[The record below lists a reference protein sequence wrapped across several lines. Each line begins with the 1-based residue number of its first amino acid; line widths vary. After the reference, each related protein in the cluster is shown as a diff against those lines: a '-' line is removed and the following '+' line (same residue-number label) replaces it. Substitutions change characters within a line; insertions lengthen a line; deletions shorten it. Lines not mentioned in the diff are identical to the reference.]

1 MARTKDE
8 IHAEV
13 VEDSIRQFDAAY
25 KSQQEVRLKCLQDR
39 RFVYVEGAQWEDG
52 LRYQFDNK
60 PRFEVNKLH
69 MACVRIFNEY
79 RNNRISVDFRP
90 KDDAADDD
98 TAELLNGLYRG
109 DEQRSGGQEAYDNA
123 FEEGVAGGMGAWR
136 LRNSYT
142 DEFDEDDDTQ
152 QIVFEP
158 IYDADS
164 SVFFDLGAKKYD
176 KSDATRCWVIISMG
190 REEYADKYGEPGDD
204 ATTAEDGSPTTFRKV
219 QKMTEFDWY
228 TPDVVYVAEYY
239 RIDEVKKK
247 VHVFRLLGNDKS
259 ETKVDDADLTDEHRA
274 DLEAQGYQEVRV
286 RTVKRKRVRKWIH
299 DGARVLEDCGVIAGP
314 NIPVIPFYGKRAY
327 IDNQERIMGHIRLGK
342 DAQRLFNM
350 ELSLLAVTAA
360 QSPRQKPI
368 FTPEQI
374 KGHETTWANDNIDDN
389 PYLLVNPI
397 TDQNGQEMPAGPIG
411 MTQPPQLPQAL
422 SAIIELT
429 SSAIQEVTGEQSAG
443 EQVVSNVSAKA
454 VELVQNKI
462 DMMAF
467 VYMDN
472 FSKSMKRCGEIWH
485 GMAVELLDEKDRRL
499 TSVGKDGSR
508 SIVRLHQPKMVDGV
522 GQIANDPAKGKYE
535 VTTDVGPNFTSRRDA
550 TVRALIGMLEF
561 VKDPQVASIITSLA
575 LSNMDGE
582 GLDDLREYLH
592 MQLVQTGVVK
602 PTEAESKQMAQEKQA
617 AAQAQAQ
624 QPPDPQSQY
633 FLAAAQG
640 EQARAGKAQADTVK
654 TYADAANSRADA
666 IAKIA
671 NANTAHLQAAF
682 DILQTLISQ
691 TGKDATEAQQM
702 PAPTPPTPQA
712 APQLPPMP
720 AQQPA
725 MAQ

>member
-8 IHAEV
+8 IHADV
-13 VEDSIRQFDAAY
+13 VEESTRQFDAAY

-52 LRYQFDNK
+52 LRHQFENK

-98 TAELLNGLYRG
+98 TAEFLNGLYRG

-123 FEEGVAGGMGAWR
+123 FDEGVAGGMGAWR
-136 LRNSYT
+136 LRNTYT

-152 QIVFEP
+152 QIAFEP

-176 KSDATRCWVIISMG
+176 KSDAKRCWVITSIS
-190 REEYADKYGEPGDD
+190 REEYADEYG
-204 ATTAEDGSPTTFRKV
+204 TTGENDPHRLIQSATTFRKV

-228 TPDVVYVAEYY
+228 TPDVVYIAEYY
-239 RIDEVKKK
+239 RVEEVKKK
-247 VHVFRLLGNDKS
+247 VHVFRLLNQNQKDV
-259 ETKVDDADLTDEHRA
+259 KVDEADLDDQTRA
-274 DLEAQGYQEVRV
+274 DMEATGYHEIRV
-286 RTVKRKRVRKWIH
+286 RNVKRRRVHKWIH
-299 DGARVLEDCGVIAGP
+299 DGARVLKDEGIIAGP
-314 NIPVIPFYGKRAY
+314 NIPVIPFYGKRAF

-350 ELSLLAVTAA
+350 VLSLIAVTAA

-374 KGHETTWANDNIDDN
+374 KGHAETWANDNIDDN
-389 PYLLVNPI
+389 PYLLLNPI
-397 TDQNGQEMPAGPIG
+397 TDENGQEMPAGPIG
-411 MTQPPQLPQAL
+411 MTQPPQVPPAL
-422 SAIIELT
+422 AAIVELT
-429 SSAIQEVTGEQSAG
+429 SAAIQEVTGEQQAG

-467 VYMDN
+467 IYMDN
-472 FSKSMKRCGEIWH
+472 FAKSMGRCGDVWL
-485 GMAVELLDEKDRRL
+485 GMAREIYDEDDRRM
-499 TSVGKDGSR
+499 TSVGKDGTR
-508 SIVRLHQPKMVDGV
+508 STVRLRQPKVIDGV
-522 GQIANDPAKGKYE
+522 GQTTNDPTKGKYE

-561 VKDPQVASIITSLA
+561 IKDPQVASIITSLA
-575 LSNMDGE
+575 LTNMDGE
-582 GLDDLREYLH
+582 GLDDLREFLH
-592 MQLVQTGVVK
+592 MQLVQAGVVK
-602 PTEAESKQMAQEKQA
+602 PTEVESKQMAQEKQEQA
-617 AAQAQAQ
+617 AAQAQ

-640 EQARAGKAQADTVK
+640 EQARAGKARADTIK
-654 TYADAANSRADA
+654 TLADAANSRANA
-666 IAKIA
+666 IATLSDSDTKRW
-671 NANTAHLQAAF
+671 QAAV
-682 DILQTLISQ
+682 DVLNSLIAQ
-691 TGKDATEAQQM
+691 TGQDA
-702 PAPTPPTPQA
+702 QA
-712 APQLPPMP
+712 AAQGAAPAMP
-720 AQQPA
+720 AQSPVATPQPA
-725 MAQ
+725 MA